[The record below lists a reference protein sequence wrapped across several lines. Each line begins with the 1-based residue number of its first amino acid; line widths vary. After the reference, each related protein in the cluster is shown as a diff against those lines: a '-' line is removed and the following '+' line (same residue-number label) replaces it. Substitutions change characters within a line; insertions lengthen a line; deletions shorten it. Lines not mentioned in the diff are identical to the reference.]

1 MKTKAA
7 IIGAGIISYSLTSA
21 LIKNGYEI
29 TSVISKNI
37 ESAKTLARKF
47 SIRKY
52 SNDLEQIPKSTK
64 LFFLS
69 VPDGEIKK
77 VAAEIS
83 HLKLNFENINFIH
96 LSGSE
101 NISVLNSIKRKGGIT
116 ASIHP
121 MQTFPSKKVFTLK
134 NVYSAVET
142 HNEKHSKYL
151 ENFCKKLGMIPFK
164 IKSNQKTFYHL
175 AGVFASNF
183 LAGNLSISKKMLMQN
198 DIDEKMFFNILS
210 STINSTLSNV
220 KKVGPAKALSGPV
233 DRGDIQT
240 IRKHISSL
248 KKMIN
253 KADGKYFSLQL
264 KNYIVQSMN
273 LLDLVEEKQ
282 GKLNN
287 THREIKKTL
296 VRELRNLKDSN

>member
-7 IIGAGIISYSLTSA
+7 IIGAGRISYSLTSA

-47 SIRKY
+47 PIRKY
-52 SNDLEQIPKSTK
+52 SNDIEQIPKSTK

-69 VPDGEIKK
+69 VPDGELKK

-83 HLKLNFENINFIH
+83 HLKLNFENLNFIH

-142 HNEKHSKYL
+142 PNDKHFNYL
-151 ENFCKKLGMIPFK
+151 SELCKKLGMIPFK

-198 DIDEKMFFNILS
+198 DINAKMFFNILS
-210 STINSTLSNV
+210 STIDSTLRNV

-253 KADGKYFSLQL
+253 KVDGKYFSLQL

-273 LLDLVEEKQ
+273 LLNLVEEKQ

-287 THREIKKTL
+287 AHREIKKTL